1 MKTDGKFIRFSKL
14 ANASVRAGLPP
25 ENEKA
30 NLRGIA
36 LGLGGD
42 DLLKMAK
49 QAKMLPFLAKLLL
62 TLEIEPQVWQPV
74 YDRYAGRNRQVIAE
88 LDRVYAAL
96 TASGCKKLFV
106 SENFGAMLA
115 ADSDPALF
123 ASGDVDNYVDAAE
136 YPAVKRVMTSL
147 GYLCEERFAGAL
159 FISATFAHPERLP
172 EDFQFGF
179 EVFPLARLTQPCNV
193 RTDDFTDW
201 TKLRTYRDTAILL
214 PPREALLYICLLHI
228 SLHSFCRAP
237 AIRLYRDIVNA
248 ADGLTDAAWERIAAQ
263 AKRDH
268 TERRLY
274 TAAYLS
280 NQIAGTALPVP
291 QKPNIQG
298 LLKLVYDEKN
308 GVLLP
313 EPSRAR
319 VMRIE
324 IACNDRSFAAGL
336 KEMLLPDK
344 RWRKSVYGSSGP
356 AGIVRHWKRILS
368 R

>member
-1 MKTDGKFIRFSKL
+1 MKTDGKFIRFSVL
-14 ANASVRAGLPP
+14 ANASVRKDLPQS
-25 ENEKA
+25 EKQE
-30 NLRGIA
+30 LKRIA
-36 LGLGGD
+36 AELGGD
-42 DLLKMAK
+42 TVLRMAK
-49 QAKMLPFLAKLLL
+49 QAKMLPFLAKLMLSL
-62 TLEIEPQVWQPV
+62 DAEPQTWQPI
-74 YDRYAGRNRQVIAE
+74 YEHYAERNQKVIAE

-96 TASGCKKLFV
+96 RAADCRKLFV

-115 ADSDPALF
+115 ADSDTALF
-123 ASGDVDNYVDAAE
+123 ASGDVDNYVDASE
-136 YPAVKRVMTSL
+136 YPTVKRVMTSL
-147 GYLCEERFAGAL
+147 GYRCEERAAGKL
-159 FISATFAHPERLP
+159 FISASFSHPERLP
-172 EDFQFGF
+172 EGFTLGF
-179 EVFPLARLTQPCNV
+179 EVFPLSRLTQPCPV

-201 TKLRTYRDTAILL
+201 TCLRAYRDTAILL

-248 ADGLTDAAWERIAAQ
+248 ADGLTAEEWARIAAQ
-263 AKRDH
+263 AKKDH

-280 NQIAGTALPVP
+280 NRIAKTRLPIAE
-291 QKPNIQG
+291 KPDIRR
-298 LLKLVYDEKN
+298 LLRLVYDAEH

-324 IACNDRSFAAGL
+324 IACHDRSAVAGW

-344 RWRKSVYGSSGP
+344 DWKETAYGSKGLR
-356 AGIVRHWKRILS
+356 GTVRHWKRIL
-368 R
+368 

>member
-14 ANASVRAGLPP
+14 ANASVRAGLPAQG
-25 ENEKA
+25 EMET
-30 NLRGIA
+30 LRGLA
-36 LGLGGD
+36 LELGRE
-42 DLLKMAK
+42 DLLDMAK
-49 QAKMLPFLAKLLL
+49 RAKMLPFLAKLLL
-62 TLEIEPQVWQPV
+62 ALRVDPEVWQPI
-74 YDRYAGRNRQVIAE
+74 YDRYAERNRQVAAE

-96 TASGCKKLFV
+96 TAAGCRKLFV

-115 ADSDPALF
+115 ADSDIALF
-123 ASGDVDNYVDAAE
+123 ASGDVDNYVDAEE
-136 YPAVKRVMTSL
+136 YPAVKQVMTSL
-147 GYLCEERFAGAL
+147 GYRCEERFAGAL

-172 EDFQFGF
+172 EGFHFGF
-179 EVFPLARLTQPCNV
+179 EVFPLSRLTQPCPS

-248 ADGLTDAAWERIAAQ
+248 ADGLTDAAWARVAAQ

-280 NQIAGTALPVP
+280 NQIAGTSLPIAQEP
-291 QKPNIQG
+291 KIER
-298 LLKLVYDEKN
+298 LLKLVYDAKN

-313 EPSRAR
+313 EPSRSR

-324 IACNDRSFAAGL
+324 IACHDRSTAAGL

-344 RWRKSVYGSSGP
+344 NWRKSVYGNGGLR
-356 AGIVRHWKRILS
+356 GIARHLKRIF
-368 R
+368 